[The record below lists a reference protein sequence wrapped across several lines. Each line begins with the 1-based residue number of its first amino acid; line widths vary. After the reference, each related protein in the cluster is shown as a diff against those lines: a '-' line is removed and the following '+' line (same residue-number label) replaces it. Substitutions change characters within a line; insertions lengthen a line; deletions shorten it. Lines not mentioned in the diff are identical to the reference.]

1 MEPIELTAAAIAYSL
16 FIKYVEKTGEGLSER
31 TLEQVGKLW
40 QRVKGMPAGT
50 FGALKPGRENPFAED
65 FEEAIREMEAMAQQ
79 NPEFKQDI
87 IDVVAMAKEE
97 HPAEVKSIEA
107 EIDKNKL
114 QEVTVEKINAVL
126 QGNNISGGNVSNT
139 GIFQDTTIEGS
150 VNF

>member
-1 MEPIELTAAAIAYSL
+1 
-16 FIKYVEKTGEGLSER
+16 
-31 TLEQVGKLW
+31 
-40 QRVKGMPAGT
+40 MPDNT
-50 FGALKPGRENPFAED
+50 FVALKPSQEKPFPED
-65 FEEAIREMEAMAQQ
+65 FETAIREMEMVANQ

-150 VNF
+150 VHF